1 MLSLTVHPGEYITI
15 GDDIVVQILK
25 TGEITRVA
33 IEAPRE
39 LAIVRSKLVEEK
51 GEAPGMHPAA
61 AEGEKAPALDLFQT
75 GGSPPV

>member
-25 TGEITRVA
+25 TGEITRVT

-51 GEAPGMHPAA
+51 GEAP
-61 AEGEKAPALDLFQT
+61 ECIQRLRKEKKPLR
-75 GGSPPV
+75 

>member
-51 GEAPGMHPAA
+51 GETP
-61 AEGEKAPALDLFQT
+61 ECIQRLRKTKKSLR
-75 GGSPPV
+75 